1 VGGKGE
7 GTVAVG
13 GVKHHRLAPQT
24 LEARGAPLSVAVKR
38 QMIGPESIDG
48 DEDNGGAWI
57 WADGRGATAR
67 DATSQEGQDRK
78 EKAGGGGTPRN

>member
-1 VGGKGE
+1 
-7 GTVAVG
+7 
-13 GVKHHRLAPQT
+13 
-24 LEARGAPLSVAVKR
+24 
-38 QMIGPESIDG
+38 MIGPESIDG